1 MRGASARAMIP
12 QSFVQELLSRVDI
25 VDVIERYL
33 PLKKS
38 GANYFACCP
47 FHGEKSAS
55 FSVSPSK
62 QFYHCFGCG
71 VHGSAIGFLM
81 EYSGLGFVDAVKE
94 LAGQI
99 GLRVPDDGRSATP
112 AHDDA
117 SERLYEAM
125 AASARFYR
133 EQLKSARA
141 AVAYLKRRGLSGQI
155 AARFELG
162 YAPDDWQALQKIF
175 PDYQAKTLAD
185 AGLVID
191 NDQGRRYDRF
201 RHRLI
206 FPIHD
211 RRGRVI
217 AFGGRVLDKG
227 EPKYLNS
234 PETPLF
240 EKGREL
246 YGLFLA
252 QKPIRDAGS
261 VIVVE
266 GYMDVVA
273 LAQFG
278 IENAVATL
286 GTATTPHHVHT
297 LLRQTDRIVF
307 CFDGDAAGRRAAW
320 RALENAL
327 ESLRDDATLAFLFL
341 PAEHDPDSFVRA
353 EGAEAFRKAAL
364 AATPLARFLIQTL
377 SERHPLDSAEGRAA
391 FVHEAAP
398 LVTRIAAP
406 LLKLQV
412 VKSVAETAGM
422 TQGEVE
428 FAFEQLAAQAPRRRG
443 ADAHPPTPGA
453 AAGAPAR
460 TAGTDRE
467 PADQRPAHRPVA
479 RAATIRPRTGGR
491 RKPPSTAST
500 LLRLVLQH
508 PTWAARLPVALIPD
522 DSAEGRA
529 LIAIIDLLSLG
540 EPIPAGGLG
549 AMIERFRDTP
559 HGETLSRVAAE
570 LVDAEFDEA
579 VVETLFEDSL
589 RKLHADSVGNEIA
602 ALLQQDREH
611 GLDASARH
619 RLSELLLEKRN
630 LASGGKVSDL

>member
-1 MRGASARAMIP
+1 MIP

-25 VDVIERYL
+25 VDVIERYV

-71 VHGSAIGFLM
+71 VHGSALGFLM
-81 EYSGLGFVDAVKE
+81 EYSGLGFVEAVKD
-94 LAGQI
+94 LAAQV
-99 GLRVPDDGRSATP
+99 GLQVPDDGRSAGP
-112 AHDDA
+112 QDDS

-125 AASARFYR
+125 GLAARFYR
-133 EQLKSARA
+133 EQLKPARRA
-141 AVAYLKRRGLSGQI
+141 IDYLKRRGLSGEV
-155 AARFELG
+155 AARFGLG
-162 YAPDDWQALQKIF
+162 YAPDEWQALQKVF

-201 RHRLI
+201 RDRII

-211 RRGRVI
+211 RRGRII
-217 AFGGRVLDKG
+217 AFGGRILDKG

-246 YGLFLA
+246 YGLYLA
-252 QKPIRDAGS
+252 QKPIRDEGFA
-261 VIVVE
+261 VVVE

-273 LAQFG
+273 LAQYG
-278 IENAVATL
+278 IANAVATL
-286 GTATTPHHVHT
+286 GTATTPQHVHT
-297 LLRQTDRIVF
+297 LLRQTDRVVF

-341 PAEHDPDSFVRA
+341 PTEHDPDSFVRA
-353 EGAEAFRKAAL
+353 EGADAFRKAAS
-364 AATPLARFLIQTL
+364 AATPLARFLIEEL
-377 SERHPLDSAEGRAA
+377 RSRHDMDAAEGRAA
-391 FVHEAAP
+391 FVHEAMP
-398 LVTRIAAP
+398 FVNRISAP
-406 LLKLQV
+406 LLRLQV
-412 VKSVAETAGM
+412 IKSVAEASGL
-422 TQGEVE
+422 TQAEVE
-428 FAFEQLAAQAPRRRG
+428 HALGLP
-443 ADAHPPTPGA
+443 
-453 AAGAPAR
+453 APAR
-460 TAGTDRE
+460 RDRQPRRPE
-467 PADQRPAHRPVA
+467 PQASPPFDDTPRPAFAGKR
-479 RAATIRPRTGGR
+479 RREGTFRPRPAGR
-491 RKPPSTAST
+491 RKPPSTAGT

-508 PTWAARLPVALIPD
+508 PTWAARMPVDLIPS
-522 DSAEGRA
+522 DSPEGLA

-549 AMIERFRDTP
+549 ALIERFRDTP
-559 HGETLSRVAAE
+559 HGETMSRVAAE

-579 VVETLFEDSL
+579 VVEILFEDSL
-589 RKLHADSVGNEIA
+589 RKLHADSLANEIA

-611 GLDASARH
+611 GLDPAGRH
-619 RLSELLLEKRN
+619 RLAELLLEKRELSN
-630 LASGGKVSDL
+630 ASKVSDL

>member
-1 MRGASARAMIP
+1 MIP

-25 VDVIERYL
+25 VDVIERFI

-71 VHGSAIGFLM
+71 VHGSALGFLM

-94 LAGQI
+94 LAGQV
-99 GLRVPDDGRSATP
+99 GLQVPDDGRSANP
-112 AHDDA
+112 QDDT
-117 SERLYEAM
+117 SERLHEVMGLA
-125 AASARFYR
+125 ARFYR
-133 EQLKSARA
+133 EQLKPSRRA
-141 AVAYLKRRGLSGQI
+141 IDYLKRRGLSGEI
-155 AARFELG
+155 AARFGLG
-162 YAPDDWQALQKIF
+162 YAPDEWQALQKIF

-201 RHRLI
+201 RDRI
-206 FPIHD
+206 VFPIHD
-211 RRGRVI
+211 RRGRII
-217 AFGGRVLDKG
+217 AFGGRILDKG

-246 YGLFLA
+246 YGLYLA
-252 QKPIRDAGS
+252 QKPIRDEGCA
-261 VIVVE
+261 IVVE

-278 IENAVATL
+278 ISNAVATL
-286 GTATTPHHVHT
+286 GTATTPQHVHT

-353 EGAEAFRKAAL
+353 EGTEAFRKAAGN
-364 AATPLARFLIQTL
+364 AKPLARFLIEEL
-377 SERHPLDSAEGRAA
+377 RGHHDMDAAEGRAA

-406 LLKLQV
+406 LLRLQV
-412 VKSVAETAGM
+412 IKSVAEESGL
-422 TQGEVE
+422 TQAEVE
-428 FAFEQLAAQAPRRRG
+428 HAFGIIAASPKHARPRAPQPET
-443 ADAHPPTPGA
+443 AL
-453 AAGAPAR
+453 AGAP
-460 TAGTDRE
+460 
-467 PADQRPAHRPVA
+467 RPAFKGRQQQVGTRSGTRPF
-479 RAATIRPRTGGR
+479 GR
-491 RKPPSTAST
+491 RKPPSTAGT
-500 LLRLVLQH
+500 LLRLVMQH
-508 PTWAARLPVALIPD
+508 PTWAARMPVDLVPS
-522 DSAEGRA
+522 DSPEGLA

-540 EPIPAGGLG
+540 EPVPAGGLG
-549 AMIERFRDTP
+549 ALIERFRDTP

-570 LVDAEFDEA
+570 LVDAEFDESI
-579 VVETLFEDSL
+579 VETLFEDSL
-589 RKLHADSVGNEIA
+589 RKLHADSLAAEIA
-602 ALLQQDREH
+602 SLLRHDREH
-611 GLDASARH
+611 GLDPSGRH
-619 RLSELLLEKRN
+619 RLAELLLEKRE
-630 LASGGKVSDL
+630 LANASKVSDL

>member
-1 MRGASARAMIP
+1 MIP

-71 VHGSAIGFLM
+71 VHGSAVGFLM

-94 LAGQI
+94 LANQV
-99 GLRVPDDGRSATP
+99 GLQVPDDGRSAAP

-125 AASARFYR
+125 TVAARFYR
-133 EQLKSARA
+133 DQLKPARQA
-141 AVAYLKRRGLSGQI
+141 IDYLKRRGLSGQV

-162 YAPDDWQALQKIF
+162 YAPDEWQGLQKVF

-201 RHRLI
+201 RNRII

-211 RRGRVI
+211 RRGRII

-252 QKPIRDAGS
+252 QKAIREAGF
-261 VIVVE
+261 VVVVE

-341 PAEHDPDSFVRA
+341 PTEHDPDSFVRA
-353 EGAEAFRKAAL
+353 EGADAFRTAAL

-377 SERHPLDSAEGRAA
+377 SERHALDSAEGRAA

-398 LVTRIAAP
+398 LVTRISAP

-428 FAFEQLAAQAPRRRG
+428 FAFEQLAAQAPRRRSAEPLPG
-443 ADAHPPTPGA
+443 AHGA
-453 AAGAPAR
+453 AAA
-460 TAGTDRE
+460 T
-467 PADQRPAHRPVA
+467 
-479 RAATIRPRTGGR
+479 AATPPAQDRGDRDHATALAVSTRATTSRPRAGGR

-522 DSAEGRA
+522 DSPEGLA

-540 EPIPAGGLG
+540 EPVPAGGLG
-549 AMIERFRDTP
+549 ALIERFRDTP

-579 VVETLFEDSL
+579 VVETLFDDTL

-602 ALLQQDREH
+602 ALLQKDREQ
-611 GLDASARH
+611 GLDAAARH

-630 LASGGKVSDL
+630 LVSGGKVSDL

>member
-1 MRGASARAMIP
+1 MIP

-25 VDVIERYL
+25 VDVIERYV

-71 VHGSAIGFLM
+71 VHGSALGFLM
-81 EYSGLGFVDAVKE
+81 EYSGLGFVEAVKE
-94 LAGQI
+94 LAAQV
-99 GLRVPDDGRSATP
+99 GLQVPDDGRNASP
-112 AHDDA
+112 QDDS

-125 AASARFYR
+125 GLAARFYR
-133 EQLKSARA
+133 EQLKPARRA
-141 AVAYLKRRGLSGQI
+141 IDYLKRRGLSGEV
-155 AARFELG
+155 AARFGLG
-162 YAPDDWQALQKIF
+162 YAPDEWQALQKIF

-201 RHRLI
+201 RDRII

-211 RRGRVI
+211 RRGRII
-217 AFGGRVLDKG
+217 AFGGRILDKG

-246 YGLFLA
+246 YGLYLA
-252 QKPIRDAGS
+252 QKPIRDEGFA
-261 VIVVE
+261 VVVE

-273 LAQFG
+273 LAQYG
-278 IENAVATL
+278 IANAVATL
-286 GTATTPHHVHT
+286 GTATTPQHVHT
-297 LLRQTDRIVF
+297 LLRQTDRVVF

-341 PAEHDPDSFVRA
+341 PTEHDPDSFVRA
-353 EGAEAFRKAAL
+353 EGADAFRKAAT
-364 AATPLARFLIQTL
+364 AATPLARFLIEEL
-377 SERHPLDSAEGRAA
+377 RSRHDMDAAEGRAA
-391 FVHEAAP
+391 FVHEAMP
-398 LVTRIAAP
+398 FINRISAP
-406 LLKLQV
+406 LLRLQV
-412 VKSVAETAGM
+412 IKSVAEASGL
-422 TQGEVE
+422 TQAEVE
-428 FAFEQLAAQAPRRRG
+428 HALGLP
-443 ADAHPPTPGA
+443 
-453 AAGAPAR
+453 APAR
-460 TAGTDRE
+460 RDRPPRRPEPQASPPFYDTPHPAFAGKRRRE
-467 PADQRPAHRPVA
+467 GTFRPRPA
-479 RAATIRPRTGGR
+479 GR
-491 RKPPSTAST
+491 RKPPSTAGT

-508 PTWAARLPVALIPD
+508 PTWAARMPVDLIPS
-522 DSAEGRA
+522 DSPEGLA

-549 AMIERFRDTP
+549 ALIERFRDTP
-559 HGETLSRVAAE
+559 HGETMSRVAAE

-579 VVETLFEDSL
+579 VVEILFEDSL
-589 RKLHADSVGNEIA
+589 RKLHADSLANEIA
-602 ALLQQDREH
+602 TLLQQDREH
-611 GLDASARH
+611 GLDAAGRH
-619 RLSELLLEKRN
+619 RLGELLLEKRELSN
-630 LASGGKVSDL
+630 ASKVSDL

>member
-1 MRGASARAMIP
+1 MFARAMIP

-25 VDVIERYL
+25 VDVIERYV

-71 VHGSAIGFLM
+71 VHGSAVGFLM

-94 LAGQI
+94 LASQV
-99 GLRVPDDGRSATP
+99 GLQVPDDGRATGP
-112 AHDDA
+112 AQDDA

-125 AASARFYR
+125 AVAARFYR
-133 EQLKSARA
+133 DQLKPARQA
-141 AVAYLKRRGLSGQI
+141 IDYLKRRGLSGQV
-155 AARFELG
+155 AARFDLG
-162 YAPDDWQALQKIF
+162 YAPDEWQALEKVF
-175 PDYQAKTLAD
+175 PDYQAKSLAD

-201 RHRLI
+201 RNRII

-211 RRGRVI
+211 RRGRII

-252 QKPIRDAGS
+252 QKAIRDAGFA
-261 VIVVE
+261 VVVE

-286 GTATTPHHVHT
+286 GTATTPQHVHT

-364 AATPLARFLIQTL
+364 AATPLARFLIQEL
-377 SERHPLDSAEGRAA
+377 SGRHALDSAEGRAA

-428 FAFEQLAAQAPRRRG
+428 YALEQLAASAPRRRG
-443 ADAHPPTPGA
+443 ADAQ
-453 AAGAPAR
+453 PA
-460 TAGTDRE
+460 
-467 PADQRPAHRPVA
+467 A
-479 RAATIRPRTGGR
+479 RAPTETSAALSPAPGEDRRGARARPDPRSFTPRPRPGGR
-491 RKPPSTAST
+491 RKPPSTAGT

-508 PTWAARLPVALIPD
+508 PTWAARLPVDLIPG
-522 DSAEGRA
+522 DSPEGLA
-529 LIAIIDLLSLG
+529 LIAIIDLISLG
-540 EPIPAGGLG
+540 EPVPAGGLG
-549 AMIERFRDTP
+549 ALIERFRDTP

-579 VVETLFEDSL
+579 VVETLFDDAL

-602 ALLQQDREH
+602 ALLQRDREQ

-630 LASGGKVSDL
+630 LVAGGKVSDL

>member
-1 MRGASARAMIP
+1 MIP
-12 QSFVQELLSRVDI
+12 QSFVQDLLSRVDI
-25 VDVIERYL
+25 VDVIERYI

-71 VHGSAIGFLM
+71 VHGSAVGFLM

-94 LAGQI
+94 LAGQV
-99 GLRVPDDGRSATP
+99 GLQVPDDGRSASP
-112 AHDDA
+112 QDDTSA
-117 SERLYEAM
+117 RLYEAM
-125 AASARFYR
+125 SLAARFYR
-133 EQLKSARA
+133 DQLKPARHA
-141 AVAYLKRRGLSGQI
+141 IDYLKRRGLSGEI
-155 AARFELG
+155 AGRFGLG
-162 YAPDDWQALQKIF
+162 YAPNEWQALQTIF
-175 PDYQAKTLAD
+175 PDYEAKTLAD

-191 NDQGRRYDRF
+191 NDQGKRYDRF
-201 RHRLI
+201 RDRII

-211 RRGRVI
+211 RRGRII
-217 AFGGRVLDKG
+217 AFGGRILDKG

-246 YGLFLA
+246 YGLYLA
-252 QKPIRDAGS
+252 QKPIRDEGFA
-261 VIVVE
+261 VVVE

-278 IENAVATL
+278 IANAVATL
-286 GTATTPHHVHT
+286 GTATTPQHVHT
-297 LLRQTDRIVF
+297 LLRQTDRVVF

-341 PAEHDPDSFVRA
+341 PTEHDPDSFVRA
-353 EGAEAFRKAAL
+353 EGADAFRKAATS
-364 AATPLARFLIQTL
+364 AKPLARFLIEDVQG
-377 SERHPLDSAEGRAA
+377 RHDMDSAEGRAA

-406 LLKLQV
+406 LLRLQV
-412 VKSVAETAGM
+412 IKAVAEHSGL
-422 TQGEVE
+422 TQAEVE
-428 FAFEQLAAQAPRRRG
+428 HAFGILAATPKHQRQQRAPQV
-443 ADAHPPTPGA
+443 AQSF
-453 AAGAPAR
+453 
-460 TAGTDRE
+460 E
-467 PADQRPAHRPVA
+467 ESSRPAFAGKRRQNSAFALRPA
-479 RAATIRPRTGGR
+479 GR
-491 RKPPSTAST
+491 RKPPSTIGT
-500 LLRLVLQH
+500 LLRLIMQH
-508 PTWAARLPVALIPD
+508 PIWAARMPVDLVPPN
-522 DSAEGRA
+522 SPEGLA
-529 LIAIIDLLSLG
+529 VIAIIDLMSLG

-549 AMIERFRDTP
+549 ALIERFRDTP

-579 VVETLFEDSL
+579 IVEVLFEDSL
-589 RKLHADSVGNEIA
+589 RKLHADSLAVDIA

-619 RLSELLLEKRN
+619 RLAELLLEKRE
-630 LASGGKVSDL
+630 LANASKVSDL

>member
-1 MRGASARAMIP
+1 MIP
-12 QSFVQELLSRVDI
+12 QSFIQELLSRVDI

-71 VHGSAIGFLM
+71 VHGSAISFLM
-81 EYSGLGFVDAVKE
+81 EYSGLGFVDAVKA
-94 LAGQI
+94 LADQT
-99 GLRVPDDGRSATP
+99 GLQVPDDGQAARP
-112 AHDDA
+112 GEDDA
-117 SERLYEAM
+117 SARLYAAM
-125 AASARFYR
+125 SSATAFYR
-133 EQLKSARA
+133 DQLKHSRRA
-141 AVAYLKRRGLSGQI
+141 IDYLKRRGLSGEV
-155 AARFELG
+155 AARFSLG
-162 YAPDDWQALQKIF
+162 YAPDEWQALQKIF
-175 PDYQAKTLAD
+175 PEYQARTLAD

-201 RHRLI
+201 RDRII

-217 AFGGRVLDKG
+217 AFGGRVLDRG

-252 QKPIRDAGS
+252 QKAIRSAGFA
-261 VIVVE
+261 VVVE

-286 GTATTPHHVHT
+286 GTATTPQHVHT
-297 LLRQTDRIVF
+297 LLRQTDRVVF

-353 EGAEAFRKAAL
+353 NGADAFRQAAAGATAL
-364 AATPLARFLIQTL
+364 AGFLIHSL
-377 SERHPLDSAEGRAA
+377 GERHPTDSAEGRAA
-391 FVHEAAP
+391 FVHAAAP

-406 LLKLQV
+406 LLRLQV
-412 VKSVAETAGM
+412 TKMVADASGFS
-422 TQGEVE
+422 QAEVE
-428 FAFEQLAAQAPRRRG
+428 QAFAALAAANPRR
-443 ADAHPPTPGA
+443 APAT
-453 AAGAPAR
+453 APAR
-460 TAGTDRE
+460 HAEVAPAAAAPPGTATTARPG
-467 PADQRPAHRPVA
+467 PARSAPA
-479 RAATIRPRTGGR
+479 RPRLGGR
-491 RKPPSTAST
+491 RKPPSTIST

-508 PTWAARLPVALIPD
+508 PGWAARLPVSLIPD
-522 DSAEGRA
+522 DGPEARA
-529 LIAIIDLLSLG
+529 LIAIIDMLSLG
-540 EPIPAGGLG
+540 EAVPAGGLG
-549 AMIERFRDTP
+549 ALIERFRDTP
-559 HGETLSRVAAE
+559 HSDTLARVAAE

-579 VVETLFEDSL
+579 VVETLFKDTL
-589 RKLHADSVGNEIA
+589 HKLHADSVDADIA
-602 ALLQQDREH
+602 ALLQQEREE
-611 GLDASARH
+611 GLDGVTRH
-619 RLSELLLEKRN
+619 RLAELLLEKRRLAGAGKPSN
-630 LASGGKVSDL
+630 L